1 MHGGVP
7 ETKIKE
13 ANIEGLEK
21 GFANLDKHIQNLKSF
36 GQEVVVAFNKYA
48 TDTDEEIALL
58 AAHCK
63 ELGVGFAVN
72 NAFSEGGEGATD
84 LARLVVD
91 TIEQQ
96 PSGPLLYTYKDS
108 DSIRTKIEKVCRT
121 IYGAKSVVYTTSAE
135 KKIKQI
141 EGTSA
146 AEFPVCI
153 AKTQY
158 SFSSDPKAYGVA
170 ENFEMKVR
178 DIVINN
184 GAGMIV
190 AIMGDIMRMPG
201 LPKEPQAK
209 NIDIINGV
217 VEGLS

>member
-1 MHGGVP
+1 
-7 ETKIKE
+7 
-13 ANIEGLEK
+13 
-21 GFANLDKHIQNLKSF
+21 
-36 GQEVVVAFNKYA
+36 
-48 TDTDEEIALL
+48 
-58 AAHCK
+58 
-63 ELGVGFAVN
+63 
-72 NAFSEGGEGATD
+72 
-84 LARLVVD
+84 
-91 TIEQQ
+91 
-96 PSGPLLYTYKDS
+96 LYTYKDS